1 MSGNRKLSIG
11 ITINL
16 ENYENLRLEIEGEV
30 ATENDA
36 DELVSYLDG
45 VLSRLGRND
54 PGTADRVDSYRRRV
68 LEMPADLIVSEQESI
83 SVAGDTSGDDIH
95 APSGELKEPETESV
109 SRGAE
114 VYVAGAGTVGSAESA
129 GTAVVSDEPE
139 EIVPEMSK
147 ISGEPV
153 VGEDPCQ
160 SGNNDEKKSSEQTF
174 SCSSCGAMISGPEE
188 RLSQLFVGR
197 PLCRRCLNA
206 LQE

>member
-36 DELVSYLDG
+36 DELVSYLDS

-68 LEMPADLIVSEQESI
+68 LEMPADLIVSEEESV
-83 SVAGDTSGDDIH
+83 SVAGDTSGDDII
-95 APSGELKEPETESV
+95 APSGELKE
-109 SRGAE
+109 
-114 VYVAGAGTVGSAESA
+114 
-129 GTAVVSDEPE
+129 
-139 EIVPEMSK
+139 IVPEVSK
-147 ISGEPV
+147 ISGNSV
-153 VGEDPCQ
+153 FGEEKGP
-160 SGNNDEKKSSEQTF
+160 GRNNDERKKGEQPF
-174 SCSSCGAMISGPEE
+174 SCSSCGAMISDPEE

-197 PLCRRCLNA
+197 SLCKRCLNA

>member
-45 VLSRLGRND
+45 VLSRLRRND

-68 LEMPADLIVSEQESI
+68 LEMPADFIVCEQESG

-95 APSGELKEPETESV
+95 APSGGPKVPETASV
-109 SRGAE
+109 YSGA
-114 VYVAGAGTVGSAESA
+114 VAYVAGAETAE
-129 GTAVVSDEPE
+129 TAVVSDEPE
-139 EIVPEMSK
+139 EIVPEVSE

-153 VGEDPCQ
+153 VGENKGQ
-160 SGNNDEKKSSEQTF
+160 SGNVDKKKSSEETF
-174 SCSSCGAMISGPEE
+174 SCSSCGAMISDPEE

-197 PLCRRCLNA
+197 PLCKRCLNA

>member
-68 LEMPADLIVSEQESI
+68 LEVPADFIVSGQESL
-83 SVAGDTSGDDIH
+83 SVAGDTGGDDIH
-95 APSGELKEPETESV
+95 AASGGPKVPETES
-109 SRGAE
+109 SLSGGA
-114 VYVAGAGTVGSAESA
+114 VAYVAGAGTAE
-129 GTAVVSDEPE
+129 TAVVSDEPE
-139 EIVPEMSK
+139 EIVPEVSE

-153 VGEDPCQ
+153 VGENKGQ
-160 SGNNDEKKSSEQTF
+160 SGNMDEKKSSEETF

-197 PLCRRCLNA
+197 PLCKRCLNA

>member
-68 LEMPADLIVSEQESI
+68 LEMPADFIVGEEESL

-95 APSGELKEPETESV
+95 ALSGELKVPETKSSV
-109 SRGAE
+109 SAE
-114 VYVAGAGTVGSAESA
+114 AVAYVAGAVTA

-139 EIVPEMSK
+139 KIVPEVSK

-153 VGEDPCQ
+153 VGEDKGQ
-160 SGNNDEKKSSEQTF
+160 SGNKYEKESSEQTF
-174 SCSSCGAMISGPEE
+174 SCSNCGAMISDPEE

-197 PLCRRCLNA
+197 SLCKRCLNA

>member
-1 MSGNRKLSIG
+1 MSGKRKLSIG

-68 LEMPADLIVSEQESI
+68 LEMPADFIVGGQESL

-95 APSGELKEPETESV
+95 APSGELKVPETASV
-109 SRGAE
+109 YSEA
-114 VYVAGAGTVGSAESA
+114 VTYVAGAGTA
-129 GTAVVSDEPE
+129 GTAEVSDEPE
-139 EIVPEMSK
+139 VIVSEVSK
-147 ISGEPV
+147 RSGEPA
-153 VGEDPCQ
+153 VGEGPGQ
-160 SGNNDEKKSSEQTF
+160 SGNKDENKSSEQIF

>member
-45 VLSRLGRND
+45 ILSRLGRND

-68 LEMPADLIVSEQESI
+68 LEMPADFIVGGQESV
-83 SVAGDTSGDDIH
+83 SVAGDTSGDDMH
-95 APSGELKEPETESV
+95 APSGELKVPETESV
-109 SRGAE
+109 SGGA
-114 VYVAGAGTVGSAESA
+114 VAYIAGAGTA
-129 GTAVVSDEPE
+129 GIAVVSEDPE
-139 EIVPEMSK
+139 EIVPDVSE
-147 ISGEPV
+147 ISREPV
-153 VGEDPCQ
+153 VGVDPGQ
-160 SGNNDEKKSSEQTF
+160 SGNKDKKKSSEETF
-174 SCSSCGAMISGPEE
+174 SCSSCGVMISGPEE

-197 PLCRRCLNA
+197 PLCKRCLNA